1 MSEIYNEG
9 TIKRSEISHEMRSA
23 YLKYSMSVIVG
34 RALPDVRDGL
44 KPVHRR
50 ILYGMYAQGVTHD
63 KPYKK
68 SARSVGDIMG
78 KYHPHGDAAIYDAL
92 VRMAQD
98 FSMRYPFID
107 GHGNFGSID
116 GDSPAAARYTEARLQ
131 RFALEMMRDIDKE
144 TVDFVPNYD
153 GEEMEP
159 AVLPAAV
166 PNLLLNG
173 SSGIAV
179 GMATNIPPHNMCE
192 VVDALNAL
200 IDNPELEIE
209 QLMHYIKGPD
219 FPTAGLILG
228 QQGIKDAYLTGRGAI
243 KMRAKTHVE
252 VTAKGKQRIVVTEL
266 PYQVNK
272 ARLIERMANLVRD
285 KVIEGITEIRDE
297 SSGAG
302 IRVVIE
308 LKNDAIAK
316 VVLNRLYKHTQ
327 MQDTFGAIMIALVDN
342 EPRVLNLKEILQCYV
357 KHQQE
362 IVERRC
368 RFDLAKAQERAHILE
383 GLKIALDYIDEV
395 VATIRNAANPEEA
408 RTKLMERFGLSFK
421 QAAAIL
427 EMRLRALTGLEHGK
441 IDAEYAELIKTIAYL
456 EQVLSSE
463 RMILGIIKE
472 QLLEIKNKFGDERR
486 TTIVGEEGA
495 SMDEEDLIAMEDMV
509 ITISHAG
516 YIKRLNL
523 NTYRQQK
530 RGGRGVTGMT
540 TRDEDFVEQMFVATT
555 HDYLLIFTSRGRA
568 FRLKVHELP
577 EVGRTARG
585 SALVNLLALD
595 PNEKLRTVIPIT
607 SLERSGY
614 LVMATRNG
622 TVKRTELAQFN
633 SRQNG
638 LAAISLQPDDDLIA
652 VLLTDGGS
660 DILLATEQGMV
671 CRFSE
676 EALRPMG
683 RAARGVRGIS
693 LLTGDKVV
701 AMTRV
706 EENGQ
711 LLVVSEQGFGKR
723 TPLTQENYRRIGR
736 GGKGV
741 YTMRCNEKTGKLLTA
756 MNVREDDELML
767 ITKGGMVIRIN
778 SRDVSEQSRITQG
791 VTLINL
797 EPNDQVVDVTRV
809 ITRETEDT
817 RERNQKAGLEVRT
830 AEEDSLPLGV
840 TVKESDK
847 KALEQQQIGDLLA
860 RAEADAEDRD
870 E

>member
-1 MSEIYNEG
+1 MSENYKDGN
-9 TIKRSEISHEMRSA
+9 IKRSEISHEMRSA

-50 ILYGMYAQGVTHD
+50 ILYSMYEQGVTHD

-92 VRMAQD
+92 VRLAQD
-98 FSMRYPFID
+98 FSMRYPFVD
-107 GHGNFGSID
+107 GHGNFGSVD
-116 GDSPAAARYTEARLQ
+116 GDSPAHMRYTEARLQ

-159 AVLPAAV
+159 TVLPAVV
-166 PNLLLNG
+166 PNLLING
-173 SSGIAV
+173 SAGIAV
-179 GMATNIPPHNMCE
+179 GMATNIPPHNLNE
-192 VVDALNAL
+192 VVDGINAL
-200 IDNPELEIE
+200 IDNPDIEIE

-219 FPTAGLILG
+219 FPTYGLILG

-272 ARLIERMANLVRD
+272 ARLIERMANLVRE
-285 KVIEGITEIRDE
+285 KIIEGITEIRDE

-308 LKNDAIAK
+308 LKADAVAK

-342 EPRVLNLKEILQCYV
+342 QPQVLNLKEILQCYV
-357 KHQQE
+357 KHQMQV
-362 IVERRC
+362 VERRC

-395 VATIRNAANPEEA
+395 VATIRNAANPDEA
-408 RTKLMERFGLSFK
+408 RTKLMERFGLSYK

-463 RMILGIIKE
+463 RMMLGIIKE
-472 QLLEIKNKFGDERR
+472 QLVEIKNKFGDERR

-495 SMDEEDLIAMEDMV
+495 PLDEEDLIAQEDMV

-568 FRLKVHELP
+568 FRLKVHEVP

-595 PNEKLRTVIPIT
+595 ANEKLRTVIPIT
-607 SLERSGY
+607 SLDRPGY
-614 LVMATRNG
+614 LVIKAPVN
-622 TVKRTELAQFN
+622 
-633 SRQNG
+633 
-638 LAAISLQPDDDLIA
+638 
-652 VLLTDGGS
+652 
-660 DILLATEQGMV
+660 
-671 CRFSE
+671 FSS
-676 EALRPMG
+676 A
-683 RAARGVRGIS
+683 
-693 LLTGDKVV
+693 
-701 AMTRV
+701 
-706 EENGQ
+706 
-711 LLVVSEQGFGKR
+711 
-723 TPLTQENYRRIGR
+723 
-736 GGKGV
+736 
-741 YTMRCNEKTGKLLTA
+741 
-756 MNVREDDELML
+756 
-767 ITKGGMVIRIN
+767 
-778 SRDVSEQSRITQG
+778 
-791 VTLINL
+791 
-797 EPNDQVVDVTRV
+797 
-809 ITRETEDT
+809 
-817 RERNQKAGLEVRT
+817 
-830 AEEDSLPLGV
+830 
-840 TVKESDK
+840 
-847 KALEQQQIGDLLA
+847 
-860 RAEADAEDRD
+860 
-870 E
+870 

>member
-421 QAAAIL
+421 QASAIL

-711 LLVVSEQGFGKR
+711 LLVVSEHGFGKR

-817 RERNQKAGLEVRT
+817 KERNQKAGLEVRT